1 MRRRKLRL
9 PVLTVRTLL
18 LVCGALVVVCV
29 GVGLAMRASLT
40 DYAHDGAAVEQLP
53 FVVNSRAST
62 DALSLHTREEIAA
75 ADEAAL
81 PAEVDA
87 AYTLGMASE
96 EVLDEAPVVLT
107 GTFTGERTYVYQAF
121 QCQIEVTSV
130 LRGGGVSEGDG
141 LVVYDAY
148 KITEPRN
155 GLGTG
160 QFSDVREVWGG
171 SVGPSR
177 FGLMPLRAGQEYLF
191 FLEPKRY
198 PSEKDPATYEQTYCL
213 IEHPY
218 ARISL
223 DLAEHPE
230 RVGVFE
236 LPADGEW
243 QRIPFVEAC
252 QYDLA
257 ATDEAA
263 KELYLENCAR
273 LLRRRPRGR
282 RCHHRRPGPDG
293 RVAK

>member
-75 ADEAAL
+75 AADEAAL

-96 EVLDEAPVVLT
+96 EVLDEAPIVLT

-130 LRGGGVSEGDG
+130 LRGEGVSEGDD

-160 QFSDVREVWGG
+160 QFSGVREVWRGG
-171 SVGPSR
+171 VGPSR

-191 FLEPKRY
+191 FLEPKCY
-198 PSEKDPATYEQTYCL
+198 PSEKDPATFEQTYCL

-236 LPADGEW
+236 LPVDGEW
-243 QRIPFVEAC
+243 QRIPFAEAC

-273 LLRRRPRGR
+273 LLADALG
-282 RCHHRRPGPDG
+282 
-293 RVAK
+293 

>member
-62 DALSLHTREEIAA
+62 DALSLHTREEIAP

-130 LRGGGVSEGDG
+130 LKGEGVSEGDG

-155 GLGTG
+155 CLGTG

-171 SVGPSR
+171 AAWAQ
-177 FGLMPLRAGQEYLF
+177 AGSASC
-191 FLEPKRY
+191 R
-198 PSEKDPATYEQTYCL
+198 
-213 IEHPY
+213 
-218 ARISL
+218 
-223 DLAEHPE
+223 
-230 RVGVFE
+230 
-236 LPADGEW
+236 
-243 QRIPFVEAC
+243 
-252 QYDLA
+252 
-257 ATDEAA
+257 
-263 KELYLENCAR
+263 CAR
-273 LLRRRPRGR
+273 GRSTCSSLSPSAIRARRTPRRSSRPT
-282 RCHHRRPGPDG
+282 
-293 RVAK
+293 A

>member
-1 MRRRKLRL
+1 
-9 PVLTVRTLL
+9 
-18 LVCGALVVVCV
+18 
-29 GVGLAMRASLT
+29 MRASLT

-81 PAEVDA
+81 PAGVDA

-130 LRGGGVSEGDG
+130 LRGEGVSEGDG

-171 SVGPSR
+171 GVGPSR

-243 QRIPFVEAC
+243 QRIPFAEAC

-273 LLRRRPRGR
+273 LLADALG
-282 RCHHRRPGPDG
+282 
-293 RVAK
+293 

>member
-75 ADEAAL
+75 AADEAAL
-81 PAEVDA
+81 PAGVDA

-130 LRGGGVSEGDG
+130 LRGEGVSEGDG

-160 QFSDVREVWGG
+160 QFSDVCEVWGAAWAQAG
-171 SVGPSR
+171 SASCR
-177 FGLMPLRAGQEYLF
+177 
-191 FLEPKRY
+191 
-198 PSEKDPATYEQTYCL
+198 
-213 IEHPY
+213 
-218 ARISL
+218 
-223 DLAEHPE
+223 
-230 RVGVFE
+230 
-236 LPADGEW
+236 
-243 QRIPFVEAC
+243 
-252 QYDLA
+252 
-257 ATDEAA
+257 
-263 KELYLENCAR
+263 CAR
-273 LLRRRPRGR
+273 GRSTCSSLSPSAIRARRTPRRSSRPT
-282 RCHHRRPGPDG
+282 
-293 RVAK
+293 A

>member
-1 MRRRKLRL
+1 MR
-9 PVLTVRTLL
+9 
-18 LVCGALVVVCV
+18 
-29 GVGLAMRASLT
+29 
-40 DYAHDGAAVEQLP
+40 
-53 FVVNSRAST
+53 
-62 DALSLHTREEIAA
+62 
-75 ADEAAL
+75 
-81 PAEVDA
+81 
-87 AYTLGMASE
+87 
-96 EVLDEAPVVLT
+96 EVL
-107 GTFTGERTYVYQAF
+107 
-121 QCQIEVTSV
+121 
-130 LRGGGVSEGDG
+130 
-141 LVVYDAY
+141 
-148 KITEPRN
+148 
-155 GLGTG
+155 
-160 QFSDVREVWGG
+160 GG

-273 LLRRRPRGR
+273 LLADALG
-282 RCHHRRPGPDG
+282 
-293 RVAK
+293 